1 MDLLAHFFV
10 NAYLKVHSTNVL
22 AKILTNKDEP
32 SILKVLVEIFNSM
45 NLDFEVKEKDHT
57 PTIENEQY
65 RDKGRSRYGDK
76 KCSAD
81 GGNNPPV
88 DNHPPPPN
96 NPPNPLPVVPP
107 PADALNALA
116 NAAVQAAAGRGG
128 PAAAAVARVRIHPQP
143 YVPPVRAPKARKN
156 NKRPNPAQ
164 AQEDDEDQIEGD
176 GEADDEEFK
185 EEDIDP
191 NEIDEMEILEKI
203 KLNGQTSYVVLQ
215 SDGVAFVASGDDI
228 RKTN

>member
-10 NAYLKVHSTNVL
+10 NAYLKVHSTHVCT
-22 AKILTNKDEP
+22 KILHNKEDS
-32 SILKVLVEIFNSM
+32 SILKVLVETFKTM
-45 NLDFEVKEKDHT
+45 DLDFEIKEKD
-57 PTIENEQY
+57 PAPNIEEQKRPNNGRRSLLDNE
-65 RDKGRSRYGDK
+65 RPSNVLVV
-76 KCSAD
+76 
-81 GGNNPPV
+81 NNI
-88 DNHPPPPN
+88 PPPAGEI
-96 NPPNPLPVVPP
+96 PPNPPAPVDG
-107 PADALNALA
+107 PAGALNALA
-116 NAAVQAAAGRGG
+116 NAAIHAAGGGG
-128 PAAAAVARVRIHPQP
+128 PAAAAVARVRHAAQP
-143 YVPPVRAPKARKN
+143 YVPPVRAPKARK